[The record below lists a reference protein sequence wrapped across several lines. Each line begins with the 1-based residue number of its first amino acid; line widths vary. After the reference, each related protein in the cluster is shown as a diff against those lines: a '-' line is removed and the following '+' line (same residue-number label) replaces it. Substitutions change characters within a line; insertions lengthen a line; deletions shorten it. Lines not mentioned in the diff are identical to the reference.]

1 MNQTENK
8 NIYDSMMIRI
18 AEIEID
24 SIYFDKYVSILKIES
39 EASVRLEP
47 GVICIYPMFQKDNPA
62 KIRLLEIYAS
72 KTAYESHLLTPHF
85 KHYKT
90 ATSKMVKSL
99 KLVDMEAID
108 AQTMSSIFKDEPIGN
123 TPHSRGFVNRALFG
137 KQTLISN
144 FPYRATHRMQIGASG
159 KLLKV

>member
-1 MNQTENK
+1 MKYLNLGVIILLIFLFGNSCKDMNQTEKK

-108 AQTMSSIFKDEPIGN
+108 AQTMSSIFKKMN
-123 TPHSRGFVNRALFG
+123 
-137 KQTLISN
+137 Q
-144 FPYRATHRMQIGASG
+144 
-159 KLLKV
+159 